1 MKILISGTSRGIG
14 KAIAEK
20 FLKLDHQVVGVDILP
35 ASINHPSYQHI
46 QKDVRS
52 LDLPKVEGVQ
62 IIISN
67 AGTIEEK
74 EAIDV
79 NLHGSINFVE
89 HYLDEKSVKSIL
101 FITSSSARNGAEN
114 PLYCASKG
122 GLFSY
127 MKHIANDLAP
137 KGIIVNSIS
146 PGGVITESNE
156 HILNSK
162 EKYDAVLNETL
173 THKWAKVE
181 EIAEWAYFLTVVN
194 KSVIGEDIL
203 IDNGEILKSN
213 FIW

>member
-35 ASINHPSYQHI
+35 TSINHPSYQHI
-46 QKDVRS
+46 QKDIRS
-52 LDLPKVEGVQ
+52 LDLPIVEGVQ

-67 AGTIEEK
+67 AGTLEEK

-89 HYLDEKSVKSIL
+89 HYLDDKNVKSIL
-101 FITSSSARNGAEN
+101 FITSSSARNGAET

-122 GLFSY
+122 GLLSY
-127 MKHIANDLAP
+127 MKHLANDLAP